1 MTAPILLT
9 GFQPFGPHDLNPTS
23 LLMER
28 LAGAEGVVAA
38 VLPVEYDACGETF
51 AALLEEHAPAAALSF
66 GLAFRTES
74 VLIERLAWNRDESE
88 QADNAGVVREDA
100 AIVEDGPTAYGT
112 GIPVQLMLR
121 TLAAAGLPVGMSDH
135 AGGFVCNHLFYRA
148 RHLIE
153 SRGLDLPMAFLHVPP
168 LPEQVAGQSGRT
180 GLPLDRLEL
189 GVRVL
194 VDVLRQGLGQ
204 GVGGVT
210 A

>member
-9 GFQPFGPHDLNPTS
+9 GFQPFGAHGVNPTA

-28 LAGAEGVVAA
+28 LAGTEGVVTA
-38 VLPVEYDACGETF
+38 VLPVEYDACGDAF
-51 AALLEEHAPAAALSF
+51 AALVEEHAPAAALCF

-74 VLIERLAWNRDESE
+74 VLVERLAWNRDESD

-100 AIVEDGPTAYGT
+100 PIVEDGPTAYGT
-112 GIPVQLMLR
+112 GVPVQLLLR
-121 TLAAAGLPVGMSDH
+121 TLAAAGMPVGLSDH
-135 AGGFVCNHLFYRA
+135 AGGFVCNHLYYRA

-168 LPEQVAGQSGRT
+168 LPEQVAGQPGRSGM
-180 GLPLDRLEL
+180 PLDRLE
-189 GVRVL
+189 VAVQVL
-194 VDVLRQGLGQ
+194 VDVLRQGLGD
-204 GVGGVT
+204 VS